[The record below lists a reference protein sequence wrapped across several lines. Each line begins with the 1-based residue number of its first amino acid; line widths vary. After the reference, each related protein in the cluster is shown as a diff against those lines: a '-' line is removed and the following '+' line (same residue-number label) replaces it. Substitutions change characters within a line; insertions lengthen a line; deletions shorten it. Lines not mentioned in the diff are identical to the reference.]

1 MEQVLRERG
10 LFVPGS
16 MTTDGNCIRQ
26 KQKVYKGDKYNMR
39 LVLSECTDFAAQKSK
54 LEEFCESK
62 EIKVDMSP
70 KCHPEIAG
78 LGIEYD
84 WAVAKNLFR
93 NECDFSH
100 ATLSTG
106 GWIGLWMPWHWK
118 WFGCLLVVH
127 ATTCAHMSRLRA
139 KTRGLPLPCRSRR

>member
-10 LFVPGS
+10 LFVPG

-26 KQKVYKGDKYNMR
+26 KQKVYKGDKYNTR

-70 KCHPEIAG
+70 KCRAIPKLQG
-78 LGIEYD
+78 WG
-84 WAVAKNLFR
+84 
-93 NECDFSH
+93 S
-100 ATLSTG
+100 STTG
-106 GWIGLWMPWHWK
+106 Q
-118 WFGCLLVVH
+118 
-127 ATTCAHMSRLRA
+127 
-139 KTRGLPLPCRSRR
+139 